1 MQQINLYTH
10 LPHPVKSLVDARA
23 LLVLFG
29 VFCLTL
35 LLSFSA
41 GLLQKY
47 HDYAKLAQAAKQF
60 QTAKDYLTVLALK
73 NPSVIMQAPDI
84 AKLAYCKFKF
94 SALLEAFAEAIVPG
108 VWLTDISITGRGQS
122 LSVKGH
128 ALVEGQVQ
136 LYAEQLNHLE
146 IFKQTP
152 LVLQDVTRGSAD
164 DKKSSVNMLNFR
176 ISTKAAQDNG

>member
-1 MQQINLYTH
+1 M
-10 LPHPVKSLVDARA
+10 
-23 LLVLFG
+23 
-29 VFCLTL
+29 
-35 LLSFSA
+35 
-41 GLLQKY
+41 
-47 HDYAKLAQAAKQF
+47 
-60 QTAKDYLTVLALK
+60 
-73 NPSVIMQAPDI
+73 
-84 AKLAYCKFKF
+84 
-94 SALLEAFAEAIVPG
+94 
-108 VWLTDISITGRGQS
+108 SITGRGQS